1 MAAEPG
7 MSITERCIRRPIAT
21 LLLSFGLLLCG
32 IIAYIQMPIAPLPR
46 IDFPTIS
53 ISARLPGAAPET
65 MAAIVA
71 SPLER
76 RLGAIP
82 GVVELTSTS
91 SHGSTNI
98 TALFD
103 INRDIDGAARD
114 VQVAINASAS
124 DLPVDLPRPP
134 TYRKINPGDAPI
146 LILAVTSKTLSTMA
160 LYDAVDSIL
169 SQRIS
174 QIDGVGQ
181 VTVSGAA
188 KPAVRVQINPI
199 ALAASGLSLDEVRS
213 RISAA
218 NRNLP
223 KGILDGETQAMAIDS
238 NSELWVAD
246 AYKPL
251 ILTTSKAATLRLSD
265 IATVT
270 DSVENDQQAGWYNL
284 EKAIIVIISKQTDA
298 NVIETTDTIKSLLP
312 KLQSWMPAGTT
323 IDVLVDRTQTIR
335 ASVLD
340 VEITLLI
347 SIVLVVIVV
356 WFSLGRTIPTI
367 AASITVPL
375 VLAITFAII
384 ALLGFS
390 LNNISLM
397 ALTVCVCFIID
408 DAIVM
413 IENIAHHVEQG
424 DTPIEAAIK
433 GANEITFT
441 VISISI
447 SLIAVFIPILFM
459 GGIVGR
465 MFQEF
470 AITLTVAVAASI
482 LICLTVT
489 PTIYALLMNWHQR
502 NGNRTLH
509 RTHPGERIFLTLQ
522 TAYERLLSRVL
533 RYQGAMLLVM
543 LATIAGTIALYVYIP
558 KGFFPQQDTGMLR
571 GTTEA
576 RSDISFAAMAEK
588 QQLANTIV
596 LADPAVQGM
605 GTSIGSSGGPNSSN
619 NQGRMFIALKPLSER
634 DVSAEEVIARLR
646 PQLAKIQ
653 GISVFLQS
661 VQELNVGGRATKTQF
676 QFQLASES
684 LSDLREWT
692 PKLINAL
699 KNESDITDVTSDQ
712 DAAGQQLTIT
722 VDRDRAA
729 QLGIAMD
736 AISQTLQNAFAQR
749 QISTMYQSRN
759 QYHVV
764 MELLPH
770 YQQNQAAL
778 DHIFI
783 KSTTGKQVR
792 LSSIASYQ
800 DSFAPLSV
808 QHQGQ
813 FPAATLSF
821 NLPKGT
827 ALGDAAKRIETVV
840 TAIQMP
846 PTIRSGFAGNAA
858 AFASSLKDE
867 PMLILTA
874 FLAIYFVL
882 GILYENTLHPITIIS
897 TLPSAG
903 LGALLALLITGYDLS
918 LISFIGVILLM
929 GIVKKNGI
937 MLVDFAI
944 HAERHGMQP
953 IDAIREACRR
963 RFRPILMT
971 TIAAIM
977 GALPLIFNGGN
988 GAELRQPLGIAIVG
1002 GLIVSQ
1008 ILTLYT
1014 TPVMYLALGRI
1025 GQRFKKLKKASYGE
1039 S

>member
-1 MAAEPG
+1 
-7 MSITERCIRRPIAT
+7 MSIAEHCIRRPIAT
-21 LLLSFGLLLCG
+21 LLLAFWLLLCG
-32 IIAYIQMPIAPLPR
+32 IVAYSQMPIAPLPR
-46 IDFPTIS
+46 VDFPTIS
-53 ISARLPGAAPET
+53 VSTRLPGADPET
-65 MAAIVA
+65 MAATVA

-91 SHGSTNI
+91 SQGSTNI

-103 INRDIDGAARD
+103 INRNIDGAARD
-114 VQVAINASAS
+114 VQAALSASAS
-124 DLPVDLPRPP
+124 DLPVDLPQPP
-134 TYRKINPGDAPI
+134 NYRKLNPGEAPI
-146 LILAVTSKTLSTMA
+146 LILAITSKQLTTTA

-188 KPAVRVQINPI
+188 KPAVRIQLDPL
-199 ALAASGLSLDEVRS
+199 ALAATGLSLEDVRNS
-213 RISAA
+213 ISTA
-218 NRNLP
+218 NRTLP
-223 KGILDGETQAMAIDS
+223 KGSLDGEKQAMAIET
-238 NSELWVAD
+238 ND
-246 AYKPL
+246 ALTIANDYKPI
-251 ILTTSKAATLRLSD
+251 ILSAGKVTSLRLSD

-270 DSVENDQQAGWYNL
+270 DSVENDRQAGWYNL
-284 EKAIIVIISKQTDA
+284 DKAIIVIINKQPDA
-298 NVIETTDTIKSLLP
+298 NVIETTDNIKKLLP
-312 KLQSWMPAGTT
+312 QLQSWMPAGTD

-335 ASVLD
+335 ASVVD

-347 SIVLVVIVV
+347 SLALVTLVV
-356 WFSLGRTIPTI
+356 WFSLGRAIPTI

-375 VLAITFAII
+375 VLAATFAVI

-397 ALTVCVCFIID
+397 ALTICVGFIID

-424 DTPIEAAIK
+424 DTPIDAAIK
-433 GANEITFT
+433 GAREISFT
-441 VISISI
+441 LVSISF

-459 GGIVGR
+459 SGIIGR

-470 AITLTVAVAASI
+470 AVTLTVAVTASI
-482 LICLTVT
+482 VICLTVT
-489 PTIYALLMNWHQR
+489 PTVYALLMDYQQR
-502 NGNRTLH
+502 KGKPAPHKAH
-509 RTHPGERIFLTLQ
+509 RGERFFLALQ
-522 TAYERLLSRVL
+522 SIYDRGLGWVL
-533 RYQGAMLLVM
+533 GHQGFMLLVM
-543 LATIAGTIALYVYIP
+543 LATVAATVALYIYIP

-588 QQLANTIV
+588 QQLANKIV

-605 GTSIGSSGGPNSSN
+605 GTSIGSNGGSTGN
-619 NQGRMFIALKPLSER
+619 NQGRMFIALKPINER
-634 DVSAEEVIARLR
+634 DASAEEVIARLR
-646 PQLAKIQ
+646 PQLAKIN

-661 VQELNVGGRATKTQF
+661 VQELNVGGRVTKTQF
-676 QFQLASES
+676 QFQLSSES
-684 LSDLREWT
+684 LSELREWT
-692 PKLINAL
+692 PKLIAAL
-699 KNESDITDVTSDQ
+699 KNESDITDLTSDQ
-712 DAAGQQLTIT
+712 DTATQQLNII

-729 QLGIAMD
+729 QLGVTMSDVDQA
-736 AISQTLQNAFAQR
+736 LQNAFAQR
-749 QISTMYQSRN
+749 QISTIYKSRN

-764 MELLPH
+764 MELLPQ
-770 YQQNQAAL
+770 YQKNQSAL

-783 KSTTGKQVR
+783 PSTSDSPIR
-792 LSSIASYQ
+792 LSSIAHYET
-800 DSFAPLSV
+800 SFAPLSV

-821 NLPKGT
+821 NLPKG
-827 ALGDAAKRIETVV
+827 ASLSDATKRIEAVAE
-840 TAIQMP
+840 AIQMP
-846 PTIRSGFAGNAA
+846 PSVHSGFAGSAA
-858 AFASSLKDE
+858 VFAASLKDQ
-867 PMLILTA
+867 PMLILAA

-903 LGALLALLITGYDLS
+903 LGALLALYIAHYDLS
-918 LISFIGVILLM
+918 LISFIGIILLM

-944 HAERHGMQP
+944 HAERRGMNP
-953 IDAIREACRR
+953 TDAIHEACRR

-971 TIAAIM
+971 SLAAIV
-977 GALPLIFNGGN
+977 GAIPLIFMNGN
-988 GAELRQPLGIAIVG
+988 GAELRQPLGISLVG

-1008 ILTLYT
+1008 MLTLYT
-1014 TPVMYLALGRI
+1014 TPVVYLGLERLAN
-1025 GQRFKKLKKASYGE
+1025 RFKKSKRTAYVAP
-1039 S
+1039 